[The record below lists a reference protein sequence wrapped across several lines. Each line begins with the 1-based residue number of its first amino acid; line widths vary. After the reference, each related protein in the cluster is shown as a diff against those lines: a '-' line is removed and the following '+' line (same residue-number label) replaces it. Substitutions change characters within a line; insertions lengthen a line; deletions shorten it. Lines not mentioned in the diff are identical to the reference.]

1 MKRIPTEKERKSQE
15 RIIELINTE
24 CGGSQQ
30 MFADRVGIGKSSV
43 SQYVNGR
50 NFPSNIRAGEIAE
63 AFHVDPMWV
72 MGFDYPKRPSAGA
85 CSTAKAKAEISAI
98 YDDLTCTGRQ
108 KVLDYVRDMAQL
120 YRREE

>member
-1 MKRIPTEKERKSQE
+1 MKRIPTDRERKSQE

-63 AFHVDPMWV
+63 AFNVDPMWV
-72 MGFDYPKRPSAGA
+72 MGFDYPKRPKSGA
-85 CSTAKAKAEISAI
+85 SSVAKAKTEISTI
-98 YDDLTCTGRQ
+98 YDELTCTGRQ